1 MQTDMAGGPQPQP
14 SPALDENKL
23 HALMGLMVNELGAA
37 QNAALVIIGDELGFY
52 AALADKGLL
61 TSDALAKATGTHERY
76 VREWLS
82 AQAASGFVT
91 YDAASRRFGLSPEQ
105 AAVLAD
111 ADSPVNMSGGF
122 LALVS
127 TYADRA
133 KLVEAFRTGRGVCW
147 TEHCNCLFCGTDR
160 FFRPGYKGN
169 LLSSWLPALDGVV
182 EKLER
187 GARVADIGCGFGSST
202 MIMAEAFPNSAFVGY
217 DFHDASV
224 EAAQEKGR
232 GLPNLRFE
240 AARAQDYAGGD
251 FDLVTLFDAL
261 HDMGDPVGAARHI
274 AGTLAPGGKVM
285 LVEPMAGDALEDNL
299 HPVGRI
305 FYAASTHFCVPAS
318 LGQEVGA
325 ALGAQAGQKRLEAV
339 LREGGLTKVR
349 RAAETPFNM
358 VLEATV

>member
-1 MQTDMAGGPQPQP
+1 MQTEMAVGAQPQP
-14 SPALDENKL
+14 GPAIDEDKL
-23 HALMGLMVNELGAA
+23 HALLGLMVNELGAA
-37 QNAALVIIGDELGFY
+37 QNAALVIIGDELGLY
-52 AALADKGLL
+52 ATLADKGPL
-61 TSDALAKATGTHERY
+61 SSHELAAATGTRERY

-82 AQAASGFVT
+82 AQAASGFVG
-91 YDAASRRFGLSPEQ
+91 YDAASGRFSLSPEQ

-111 ADSPVNMSGGF
+111 ADSPVNMAGGF

-127 TYADRA
+127 TFADRA
-133 KLVEAFRTGRGVCW
+133 KLVEAFRTGQGVCW
-147 TEHCNCLFCGTDR
+147 TEHCSCLFCGTDR
-160 FFRPGYKGN
+160 FFRPGYKGH
-169 LLSSWLPALDGVV
+169 LLADWLPALDGAV
-182 EKLER
+182 EKLQR
-187 GARVADIGCGFGSST
+187 GARVADVGCGFGSST
-202 MIMAEAFPNSAFVGY
+202 LIMAEAFPNSEFIGY
-217 DFHDASV
+217 DFHDASI
-224 EAAQEKGR
+224 EAAREKAG

-240 AARAQDYAGGD
+240 VARAQDYDGRD

-305 FYAASTHFCVPAS
+305 FYAASTNFCVPAS

-358 VLEATV
+358 VLEAAV